1 MQILI
6 ALTYY
11 RPHYSG
17 LTLYAEREARALAAR
32 GHHVTVLTSRYSKDL
47 PTIEKMDGVEILRPN
62 VWLRIS
68 KGTIMPSMPYWAWKL
83 LRRSDIVHLHVP
95 QLDAAFIAL
104 IARFLGKP
112 VVLTYHCDLRLP
124 GGLIHRIANYTS
136 NIANHITA
144 SSADIIVVNTQDY
157 AENSK
162 FLSRYLEKIRPVL
175 PPVTVSVAD
184 QTQIDTFRKKY
195 FIRPDQKIIGMAARL
210 ATEKGVEFLAG
221 ALPHVIKEIPGA
233 RVLFVGPYQNIL
245 GEEKYAAKLAPLI
258 DHLGEHWSYLGIL
271 PPDEMA
277 SFFHL
282 SDVIV
287 LPSLNSTE
295 SYGLVQVESMACG
308 TPVIA
313 SDLPGVRVPVKKT
326 GMGMLVP
333 PADVDRLAKAL
344 IEILNNPEDYYG
356 EPYDLLDRSQPD
368 NVANTYEEIFAEL
381 IKYYYVDLH

>member
-1 MQILI
+1 MKILI

-32 GHHVTVLTSRYSKDL
+32 GHNVTVLTSRYSTDL
-47 PTIEKMDGVEILRPN
+47 PSIEEMNGVKIVRPN

-68 KGTIMPSMPYWAWKL
+68 KGTVMPSMPYWSWKL

-104 IARFLGKP
+104 IARILGKP

-124 GGLIHRIANYTS
+124 RGPIHRIANHAS

-157 AENSK
+157 ADNSK
-162 FLSRYLEKIRPVL
+162 FLQSYHGKIRPVL
-175 PPVTVSVAD
+175 PPVTVSGAD
-184 QTQIDTFRKKY
+184 QTQIDSFRTKY
-195 FIRPDQKIIGMAARL
+195 NIHPDQKIIGMAARL
-210 ATEKGVEFLAG
+210 ATEKGVEYLAG
-221 ALPHVIKEIPGA
+221 ALPRVIEAIPNV
-233 RVLFVGPYQNIL
+233 RVLFVGPYRNIL
-245 GEEKYAAKLAPLI
+245 GEENYAAKLEPII
-258 DHLGEHWSYLGIL
+258 DRLGEHWSYLGIL
-271 PPDEMA
+271 PPHEMA

-313 SDLPGVRVPVKKT
+313 SDLPGVRIPVKKT

-333 PADVDRLAKAL
+333 PADAKSLSTA
-344 IEILNNPEDYYG
+344 IIKILRNPAQYYG
-356 EPYDLLDRSQPD
+356 DPDDLLFHSRPD
-368 NVANTYEEIFAEL
+368 FVAGTYEEIFQEL
-381 IKYYYVDLH
+381 IK

>member
-1 MQILI
+1 MKILI

-32 GHHVTVLTSRYSKDL
+32 GHNVTVLTSRYNKDL
-47 PTIEKMDGVEILRPN
+47 PSQEIMDGVEIVRPN
-62 VWLRIS
+62 VWLHIS

-83 LRRSDIVHLHVP
+83 LRGSDIVHLHVP

-124 GGLIHRIANYTS
+124 KGLIHRIANYAS

-144 SSADIIVVNTQDY
+144 SSANIIIVNTQDY
-157 AENSK
+157 ADNSK
-162 FLSRYLEKIRPVL
+162 FLDRYLDKIRPVL
-175 PPVTVSVAD
+175 PPVTVSEAD
-184 QTQIDTFRKKY
+184 QTQIESFRKKY
-195 FIRPDQKIIGMAARL
+195 HIRPDQKNIGMAARL
-210 ATEKGVEFLAG
+210 AAEKGVEYLAG
-221 ALPHVIKEIPGA
+221 ALPLVIKAIPDV

-245 GEEKYAAKLAPLI
+245 GEENYAAKLAPII
-258 DHLGEHWSYLGIL
+258 DGLGEHWSFLGIL
-271 PPDEMA
+271 SPDEMA

-308 TPVIA
+308 TPVIS

-326 GMGMLVP
+326 GMGILVP
-333 PADVDRLAKAL
+333 PADVDKLSKAL
-344 IEILNNPEDYYG
+344 IEILNNPADYYG
-356 EPYDLLDRSQPD
+356 EPDDLLLRSMPD
-368 NVANTYEEIFAEL
+368 FVANTYEEIFFEL
-381 IKYYYVDLH
+381 IN

>member
-1 MQILI
+1 MKILI

-32 GHHVTVLTSRYSKDL
+32 GHKVTVLTSRYSEDL
-47 PTIEKMDGVEILRPN
+47 PSTEEKDGVEIVRPD

-68 KGTIMPSMPYWAWKL
+68 KGAIMPSMPYWAWKL
-83 LRRSDIVHLHVP
+83 LRQSDIVHLHVP

-104 IARFLGKP
+104 IARFSGKP

-124 GGLIHRIANYTS
+124 KGPIHRIANYAS

-144 SSADIIVVNTQDY
+144 SSANIIVVNTRDY
-157 AENSK
+157 ADNSN
-162 FLSRYLEKIRPVL
+162 FLQGYLGKIRPVL
-175 PPVTVSVAD
+175 PPVTVSGTD
-184 QTQIDTFRKKY
+184 QTQIDSFRNKY
-195 FIRPDQKIIGMAARL
+195 NIHPDQQIIGMAARL
-210 ATEKGVEFLAG
+210 ATEKGVEYLAG
-221 ALPHVIKEIPGA
+221 ALPSVIKAFPNV
-233 RVLFVGPYQNIL
+233 RVLFVGPYRDIL
-245 GEEKYAAKLAPLI
+245 GEENYAAKLAPLI
-258 DHLGEHWSYLGIL
+258 DRLGEHWSYLGIL

-277 SFFHL
+277 SFFQI

-313 SDLPGVRVPVKKT
+313 SDLPGVRIPVKKT

-333 PADVDRLAKAL
+333 PSDADGLSKAI
-344 IEILNNPEDYYG
+344 IEVLRNPSDYLG
-356 EPYDLLDRSQPD
+356 NPDDLLFNSRPD
-368 NVANTYEEIFAEL
+368 FVAKTYEGIFEEL
-381 IKYYYVDLH
+381 VN